1 MASSS
6 TELVCAPALLGT
18 AKKRLA
24 TKMTHADLMLS
35 SILPFRDAGN
45 DSTREG
51 GGAYS
56 GKFIRRRK
64 DWKRGVGK
72 HGFTH
77 ACLSKRFW
85 FPERQRTVE
94 QRATNL
100 RVYTASGSSL
110 PMEPFWLG
118 RRS

>member
-1 MASSS
+1 M
-6 TELVCAPALLGT
+6 PA
-18 AKKRLA
+18 
-24 TKMTHADLMLS
+24 
-35 SILPFRDAGN
+35 ILFRTPTQVNA
-45 DSTREG
+45 R
-51 GGAYS
+51 AYS
-56 GKFIRRRK
+56 GKSMRRRRE
-64 DWKRGVGK
+64 WEAGVGK

-77 ACLSKRFW
+77 AWLSKRFW

-100 RVYTASGSSL
+100 QVYTASGSSL